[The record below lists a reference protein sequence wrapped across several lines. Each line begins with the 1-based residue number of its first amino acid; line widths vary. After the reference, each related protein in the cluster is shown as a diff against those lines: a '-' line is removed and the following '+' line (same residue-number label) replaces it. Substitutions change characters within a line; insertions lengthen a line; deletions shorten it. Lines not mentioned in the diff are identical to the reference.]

1 MIDLLN
7 RIGFRQIAFGGE
19 GGGGGGGARGMPAAS
34 NNVVKNA
41 ALRKNIMNQPH
52 KLAYITPQEEQM
64 LRDAGGTGQFVNGI
78 PAFPRGSVS
87 KAKVDKAKTKTST
100 KSTPAPRD
108 DRQPVVKS
116 TPSYDFGSSNDDN
129 DPPPVVYTPPPVV
142 YTPPPVVY
150 TTPDPVYTY
159 YDPDPTPTP
168 DPVTVSPTDTSN
180 VYDFYE
186 PDPVTV
192 SPTDT
197 SNVYDFYEPD
207 PVTVYDGGSN
217 DEETVMLQPVT
228 YTGPAVETTLDTDP
242 VVDFSLDDL
251 NLGTGVYEPDPV
263 TVSPTDTSNVYD
275 FYEPDPVV
283 DYSPV
288 DMDLGTGVYEPDPVV
303 DYSPVDLDI
312 GTGVY
317 EPDPVT
323 VSPTDT
329 SNVYDFYEPDPV
341 VDYSPVDLDIGTG
354 VAPTVDYSLDDLDIG
369 TGVYDP
375 DPVDETPISVFDAD
389 MLSKV
394 TKGLGTS
401 TTWVG
406 NNTQEASN
414 VDPNNRFDFDPVGAY
429 ETETIG
435 ALPVAGGLGVSP
447 VPRPR
452 PDNLVMGTS
461 PIGPTVTVSTKDALT
476 TPKLGA
482 LPEGVTQQMITDS
495 QNDGE
500 YGYYNN
506 DGSFVPANIDK
517 YNGGGPDY
525 SGVAFASGGG
535 AQFDLDGDRF
545 ISKTE
550 MGIGKAAG
558 YELDKNFWSK
568 AGTGLGV
575 TPLGSG
581 QDPTGVAKWA
591 EKLIVPGGSTLRKL
605 SPPAFER
612 PLSSY
617 DPNNPYA
624 DVGENAPNIWWE
636 KGKTNPI
643 GFEYKRTPDEVLA
656 DRTESRE
663 KATID
668 AANEITNNDN
678 DSGPR
683 TRREDLYGTRMTTEE
698 YRRRYKGG
706 GGAALPAY
714 MRKYASGKSIDE
726 LVRKVK
732 VNGKD
737 YFLTPDGRYIE
748 PSAFTGAAVARDID
762 VVETGESE
770 QYLES
775 YNVIDESTGIITT
788 YNTDGSIMEVFDPN
802 FESEEA

>member
-7 RIGFRQIAFGGE
+7 RIGFKQIAFGGE
-19 GGGGGGGARGMPAAS
+19 SSGGSGSGRTDGPDETLVTRGDSYAYDPYEDADLYDDNGYQQEYSGPDYGGND
-34 NNVVKNA
+34 NNDN
-41 ALRKNIMNQPH
+41 
-52 KLAYITPQEEQM
+52 
-64 LRDAGGTGQFVNGI
+64 
-78 PAFPRGSVS
+78 
-87 KAKVDKAKTKTST
+87 
-100 KSTPAPRD
+100 D
-108 DRQPVVKS
+108 DRQP
-116 TPSYDFGSSNDDN
+116 TPA
-129 DPPPVVYTPPPVV
+129 PAPII
-142 YTPPPVVY
+142 
-150 TTPDPVYTY
+150 
-159 YDPDPTPTP
+159 YDP
-168 DPVTVSPTDTSN
+168 
-180 VYDFYE
+180 YE
-186 PDPVTV
+186 DA
-192 SPTDT
+192 SL
-197 SNVYDFYEPD
+197 YG
-207 PVTVYDGGSN
+207 DGGYQQEYSGSN
-217 DEETVMLQPVT
+217 YGGKQHNSVT
-228 YTGPAVETTLDTDP
+228 ETT
-242 VVDFSLDDL
+242 
-251 NLGTGVYEPDPV
+251 
-263 TVSPTDTSNVYD
+263 
-275 FYEPDPVV
+275 
-283 DYSPV
+283 
-288 DMDLGTGVYEPDPVV
+288 
-303 DYSPVDLDI
+303 
-312 GTGVY
+312 
-317 EPDPVT
+317 
-323 VSPTDT
+323 
-329 SNVYDFYEPDPV
+329 
-341 VDYSPVDLDIGTG
+341 
-354 VAPTVDYSLDDLDIG
+354 
-369 TGVYDP
+369 
-375 DPVDETPISVFDAD
+375 
-389 MLSKV
+389 
-394 TKGLGTS
+394 
-401 TTWVG
+401 
-406 NNTQEASN
+406 
-414 VDPNNRFDFDPVGAY
+414 
-429 ETETIG
+429 G
-435 ALPVAGGLGVSP
+435 ALPVDGGLGVSP

-452 PDNLVMGTS
+452 PDNLVVGRS
-461 PIGPTVTVSTKDALT
+461 PIGPTVTVSAKDAL
-476 TPKLGA
+476 PKLGA
-482 LPEGVTQQMITDS
+482 LPDGVTQQMITDS

-517 YNGGGPDY
+517 YNGAGPDY

-545 ISKTE
+545 ISKEE
-550 MGIGKAAG
+550 MRIGEAAG
-558 YELDKNFWSK
+558 KELDQNFWSK

-575 TPLGSG
+575 TSLGSG

-591 EKLIVPGGSTLRKL
+591 EKLLVPGGSTLRKL
-605 SPPAFER
+605 NPPAFER

-656 DRTESRE
+656 DQTASRE
-663 KATID
+663 KAAIA
-668 AANEITNNDN
+668 AANELTNNDN

>member
-19 GGGGGGGARGMPAAS
+19 GGGGGGAGRNMVTAPKTRL
-34 NNVVKNA
+34 VQK
-41 ALRKNIMNQPH
+41 QPH
-52 KLAYITPQEEQM
+52 LLAYITPAEAA
-64 LRDAGGTGQFVNGI
+64 LLKKNGGTGEMVNGI
-78 PAFPRGSVS
+78 PAFRPVKGKTSSGKSSAGTGFSGGSS
-87 KAKVDKAKTKTST
+87 STKT
-100 KSTPAPRD
+100 TPAPRD

-275 FYEPDPVV
+275 FYEPDP
-283 DYSPV
+283 
-288 DMDLGTGVYEPDPVV
+288 
-303 DYSPVDLDI
+303 
-312 GTGVY
+312 
-317 EPDPVT
+317 
-323 VSPTDT
+323 
-329 SNVYDFYEPDPV
+329 
-341 VDYSPVDLDIGTG
+341 
-354 VAPTVDYSLDDLDIG
+354 TVDYSLDDLDIG

-506 DGSFVPANIDK
+506 DGSFVPASIDK

-550 MGIGKAAG
+550 MGIG
-558 YELDKNFWSK
+558 
-568 AGTGLGV
+568 
-575 TPLGSG
+575 
-581 QDPTGVAKWA
+581 
-591 EKLIVPGGSTLRKL
+591 R
-605 SPPAFER
+605 
-612 PLSSY
+612 
-617 DPNNPYA
+617 
-624 DVGENAPNIWWE
+624 
-636 KGKTNPI
+636 
-643 GFEYKRTPDEVLA
+643 
-656 DRTESRE
+656 SR
-663 KATID
+663 
-668 AANEITNNDN
+668 
-678 DSGPR
+678 R
-683 TRREDLYGTRMTTEE
+683 L
-698 YRRRYKGG
+698 
-706 GGAALPAY
+706 
-714 MRKYASGKSIDE
+714 
-726 LVRKVK
+726 
-732 VNGKD
+732 
-737 YFLTPDGRYIE
+737 
-748 PSAFTGAAVARDID
+748 
-762 VVETGESE
+762 
-770 QYLES
+770 
-775 YNVIDESTGIITT
+775 
-788 YNTDGSIMEVFDPN
+788 
-802 FESEEA
+802 

>member
-19 GGGGGGGARGMPAAS
+19 GGGGGGSGRNMVTAPKTRL
-34 NNVVKNA
+34 VQK
-41 ALRKNIMNQPH
+41 QPH
-52 KLAYITPQEEQM
+52 LLAYITPAEAA
-64 LRDAGGTGQFVNGI
+64 LLKKNGGTGEMVNGI
-78 PAFPRGSVS
+78 PAFRPVKGKTQGRSNAGTGFSGGSGGGGGGGGGGGS
-87 KAKVDKAKTKTST
+87 DSGQANNPPPSGGNNNNSGNAGS
-100 KSTPAPRD
+100 R
-108 DRQPVVKS
+108 
-116 TPSYDFGSSNDDN
+116 PSYDFGSSNDDNDN

-142 YTPPPVVY
+142 YTP
-150 TTPDPVYTY
+150 
-159 YDPDPTPTP
+159 P

-197 SNVYDFYEPD
+197 SNVYDFYDPD

-251 NLGTGVYEPDPV
+251 TNIRG
-263 TVSPTDTSNVYD
+263 
-275 FYEPDPVV
+275 
-283 DYSPV
+283 
-288 DMDLGTGVYEPDPVV
+288 
-303 DYSPVDLDI
+303 I
-312 GTGVY
+312 
-317 EPDPVT
+317 
-323 VSPTDT
+323 
-329 SNVYDFYEPDPV
+329 
-341 VDYSPVDLDIGTG
+341 
-354 VAPTVDYSLDDLDIG
+354 
-369 TGVYDP
+369 
-375 DPVDETPISVFDAD
+375 TPPQ
-389 MLSKV
+389 
-394 TKGLGTS
+394 TN
-401 TTWVG
+401 WVG

-414 VDPNNRFDFDPVGAY
+414 VDQNNRYDFDYSAAY
-429 ETETIG
+429 DPEIIPKTIG
-435 ALPVAGGLGVSP
+435 ALPKEEVVTDGTVVSS
-447 VPRPR
+447 VPK
-452 PDNLVMGTS
+452 
-461 PIGPTVTVSTKDALT
+461 PIGPTVTVSTSNASNIAEGRFEGIRDKLEALGYT
-476 TPKLGA
+476 VSANGSSVYTADGQVAGENWSGSSKISNMLKENQDQNGALASINNNSTAKAPVNTQTFGA

-506 DGSFVPANIDK
+506 DGSYVPKEIDK
-517 YNGGGPDY
+517 YNGAGPDY
-525 SGVAFASGGG
+525 SGVRFASGGG
-535 AQFDLDGDRF
+535 AQFDKDGDRF
-545 ISKTE
+545 ITKE
-550 MGIGKAAG
+550 EIRLGEIEGKG
-558 YELDKNFWSK
+558 FKDNFWSLT
-568 AGTGLGV
+568 GRGLGG

-617 DPNNPYA
+617 DPTNPYA

-643 GFEYKRTPDEVLA
+643 GFEYKRTPAEVLA
-656 DRTESRE
+656 DRTASRE
-663 KATID
+663 QAAIA
-668 AANEITNNDN
+668 AANELTNNDN
-678 DSGPR
+678 DNGPR
-683 TRREDLYGTRMTTEE
+683 TRREDLFGTRMTTEE

>member
-19 GGGGGGGARGMPAAS
+19 GGGGGGGAGRNMVTAPKTRL
-34 NNVVKNA
+34 VQK
-41 ALRKNIMNQPH
+41 QPH
-52 KLAYITPQEEQM
+52 LLAYITPAEASLLKEN
-64 LRDAGGTGQFVNGI
+64 GGTGEMVDGI
-78 PAFPRGSVS
+78 PAFRPVKG
-87 KAKVDKAKTKTST
+87 KTSRG
-100 KSTPAPRD
+100 KSSAGTGFSGGSGGGGGGGSDSGQANNPPPSGGNNNNSGNAG
-108 DRQPVVKS
+108 S
-116 TPSYDFGSSNDDN
+116 SPSYDFGSSNDDNDN

-142 YTPPPVVY
+142 YTP
-150 TTPDPVYTY
+150 
-159 YDPDPTPTP
+159 P

-197 SNVYDFYEPD
+197 SNVYDFYDPN

-217 DEETVMLQPVT
+217 DEDTVMSQPVT
-228 YTGPAVETTLDTDP
+228 YTGPAVETTLDTG
-242 VVDFSLDDL
+242 DF
-251 NLGTGVYEPDPV
+251 
-263 TVSPTDTSNVYD
+263 
-275 FYEPDPVV
+275 
-283 DYSPV
+283 
-288 DMDLGTGVYEPDPVV
+288 
-303 DYSPVDLDI
+303 
-312 GTGVY
+312 
-317 EPDPVT
+317 
-323 VSPTDT
+323 
-329 SNVYDFYEPDPV
+329 
-341 VDYSPVDLDIGTG
+341 
-354 VAPTVDYSLDDLDIG
+354 SLDDLDIG

-375 DPVDETPISVFDAD
+375 DPVDETSPFVFDAG

-394 TKGLGTS
+394 TRGLGTP

-414 VDPNNRFDFDPVGAY
+414 VDQNNRYDFDYSAAY
-429 ETETIG
+429 DPEIIPKTIG
-435 ALPVAGGLGVSP
+435 ALPKEEVVTDGTVVSS
-447 VPRPR
+447 VPK
-452 PDNLVMGTS
+452 
-461 PIGPTVTVSTKDALT
+461 PIGPTVTVSAKDASNIAEGRFEGIRD
-476 TPKLGA
+476 KLEALGYTVSANGSSVYTADGQVAGENWSGSSTISNMLKENQDQNGALASIKNNPTAIAPVNTQTFGA

-506 DGSFVPANIDK
+506 DGSYVPKEIDK
-517 YNGGGPDY
+517 YNGAGPDY
-525 SGVAFASGGG
+525 SGVRFASGGG
-535 AQFDLDGDRF
+535 AQFDKDGDRF
-545 ISKTE
+545 ITKE
-550 MGIGKAAG
+550 EIRLGEIEGKG
-558 YELDKNFWSK
+558 FKDNFWSLT
-568 AGTGLGV
+568 GRGLGG

-591 EKLIVPGGSTLRKL
+591 EKLLVPGGSTIRKL

-656 DRTESRE
+656 DRTASRE
-663 KATID
+663 KAAID

-678 DSGPR
+678 DNGPR

>member
-19 GGGGGGGARGMPAAS
+19 GGGGGGAGRNMVTAPKTRL
-34 NNVVKNA
+34 VQK
-41 ALRKNIMNQPH
+41 QPH
-52 KLAYITPQEEQM
+52 LLAYITPAEAA
-64 LRDAGGTGQFVNGI
+64 LLKKNGGTGEMVNGI
-78 PAFPRGSVS
+78 PAFRPVKGKTSSGKSSAGTGFSGGSS
-87 KAKVDKAKTKTST
+87 STKT
-100 KSTPAPRD
+100 TPAPRD

-129 DPPPVVYTPPPVV
+129 DPPPVV

-288 DMDLGTGVYEPDPVV
+288 D
-303 DYSPVDLDI
+303 LDI

-317 EPDPVT
+317 DPDPVT

-341 VDYSPVDLDIGTG
+341 VDYSPVDMDLGTG

-394 TKGLGTS
+394 TRGLGTS

-435 ALPVAGGLGVSP
+435 ALPVDMAGGLGVSP
-447 VPRPR
+447 VPKPR

-461 PIGPTVTVSTKDALT
+461 PIGPTVTVSTKDAL
-476 TPKLGA
+476 PKLGA
-482 LPEGVTQQMITDS
+482 LPDGVTQQMITDS

-591 EKLIVPGGSTLRKL
+591 EKLLVPGGSTLRKL
-605 SPPAFER
+605 NPPAFER

-624 DVGENAPNIWWE
+624 DVGEDAPNIWWE

-656 DRTESRE
+656 DRTASRE

-678 DSGPR
+678 DNGPR

>member
-19 GGGGGGGARGMPAAS
+19 GGGGGGGAKGRPAAS
-34 NNVVKNA
+34 NNVVSGA
-41 ALRKNIMNQPH
+41 PRQAELMDQPH
-52 KLAYITPQEEQM
+52 MLAYINPQEEQM
-64 LRDAGGTGQFVNGI
+64 LRDAGGAGI
-78 PAFPRGSVS
+78 PGPDGIPVYGWWSDTW
-87 KAKVDKAKTKTST
+87 KEITSGGAADT
-100 KSTPAPRD
+100 ET
-108 DRQPVVKS
+108 
-116 TPSYDFGSSNDDN
+116 YNGGSNDDA
-129 DPPPVVYTPPPVV
+129 
-142 YTPPPVVY
+142 
-150 TTPDPVYTY
+150 Y
-159 YDPDPTPTP
+159 YDPYEDADLYDDDGYQPEYSNPDYGYDNNDNDTTVTVSPTDTSNVYDFYEP

-288 DMDLGTGVYEPDPVV
+288 D
-303 DYSPVDLDI
+303 LDI

-341 VDYSPVDLDIGTG
+341 VDYSPVDM
-354 VAPTVDYSLDDLDIG
+354 DLG
-369 TGVYDP
+369 TGVYEP

-435 ALPVAGGLGVSP
+435 ELPVAGGLGVSP
-447 VPRPR
+447 VPKPR

-461 PIGPTVTVSTKDALT
+461 PIGPTVTVSAKDAL
-476 TPKLGA
+476 PKLGA
-482 LPEGVTQQMITDS
+482 LPDGVTQQMITDS

-558 YELDKNFWSK
+558 KELDQNFWSK

-605 SPPAFER
+605 NPPAFER

-624 DVGENAPNIWWE
+624 DVGEDAPNIWWE

-656 DRTESRE
+656 DRTASRE
-663 KATID
+663 KATIA

-678 DSGPR
+678 DNGPR